1 MSRIAEIES
10 VLLSLATKP
19 LEISF
24 SINETCKNKLL
35 VIGVDM
41 KIRSIQ
47 LKSIEARRYI
57 DRNQKPKQI
66 RIDHNSQVTQIQNQS
81 NNSATVEFQY
91 TASYGAVGMIKL
103 EGSLIYENDDARK
116 ITKEWRDTRKMPNQ
130 VASHIHTA
138 VMHACVPEAVGIAK
152 DLGLPPP
159 IPLPQVRLGSKP
171 SKGQFGP
178 EVA

>member
-1 MSRIAEIES
+1 MAEIEL

-35 VIGVDM
+35 VIEVDM
-41 KIRSIQ
+41 KIKNIQ

-66 RIDHNSQVTQIQNQS
+66 RIDHNSQVTQIQNKS
-81 NNSATVEFQY
+81 NNQATVEFQY

-116 ITKEWRDTRKMPNQ
+116 ITKEWLDTRKMPNQ